1 MLGGTKGW
9 DHAMPHQAD
18 ILKVEPVTHDVRRF
32 TLRKP
37 QGYRFEPG
45 QATLVSIDRPEWQKK
60 KRPFTFT
67 SLNDWPDLEFTT
79 KIYPDHHGVTEQL
92 GTLEAGDRLLI
103 EDPWGTIQ
111 YKGPGTF
118 IAGGAGVTPFI
129 AILRQLARDGELAGN
144 TLLFSNKTARDIIL
158 RDEFEAMRGL
168 RCVFTVTHEPDPT
181 LETRRIDRAFLDDHV
196 ADFAQHFY
204 VCGPKQ
210 MVADLKAHLQ
220 ALGAR
225 PDAVVFEQ

>member
-1 MLGGTKGW
+1 
-9 DHAMPHQAD
+9 MPHIVQ

-32 TLRKP
+32 TVQKP
-37 QGYRFEPG
+37 ESYRFAPG

-79 KIYPDHHGVTEQL
+79 KIYQDHHGVTEQL
-92 GTLEAGDRLLI
+92 GSLEAGDRLLI

-129 AILRQLARDGELAGN
+129 AILRQLARDGGLAGN

-158 RDEFEAMRGL
+158 RDEFEAMQGL
-168 RCVFTVTHEPDPT
+168 RCVFTVTHEPDPA
-181 LETRRIDRAFLDDHV
+181 LENRRIDRAFLEDHV

-204 VCGPKQ
+204 VCGPKP
-210 MVADLKAHLQ
+210 MVADLKDHLQ
-220 ALGAR
+220 ALGASA
-225 PDAVVFEQ
+225 DAVVFEQ

>member
-1 MLGGTKGW
+1 M
-9 DHAMPHQAD
+9 
-18 ILKVEPVTHDVRRF
+18 THDVRRF
-32 TLRKP
+32 TVRKP

-45 QATLVSIDRPEWQKK
+45 QATLVSVNRPGWEKK

-92 GTLEAGDRLLI
+92 GTLEAGDSLLI

-129 AILRQLARDGELAGN
+129 AILRQLAKDGRLAGN

-158 RDEFEAMRGL
+158 RHEFEAMQGL
-168 RCVFTVTHEPDPT
+168 RCVFTLTDEPDPDAREPAHRPSVPERPRGRFRPA
-181 LETRRIDRAFLDDHV
+181 LLCLRPQ
-196 ADFAQHFY
+196 ADGR
-204 VCGPKQ
+204 GPQ
-210 MVADLKAHLQ
+210 GPSA
-220 ALGAR
+220 GAR
-225 PDAVVFEQ
+225 RQGRCRRVRAMRSLAAWQAQLTSAGEG

>member
-1 MLGGTKGW
+1 
-9 DHAMPHQAD
+9 MPHIVR

-32 TLRKP
+32 TVQKP
-37 QGYRFEPG
+37 QNYRFEPG
-45 QATLVSIDRPEWQKK
+45 QATLVSIDWPEWEKK

-92 GTLEAGDRLLI
+92 GTLEAGDSLRL

-129 AILRQLARDGELAGN
+129 AILRQLAKDGRLAGN

-158 RDEFEAMRGL
+158 RDEFEAMQGL
-168 RCVFTVTHEPDPT
+168 RRVFTVTHEPDPA
-181 LETRRIDRAFLDDHV
+181 LENRRIDRAFLEDHV
-196 ADFAQHFY
+196 ADFDQHFY

-210 MVADLKAHLQ
+210 MVADLKDHLQ

-225 PDAVVFEQ
+225 ADAVVFEQ

>member
-1 MLGGTKGW
+1 
-9 DHAMPHQAD
+9 MPHHAE

-32 TLRKP
+32 TVQKP

-45 QATLVSIDRPEWQKK
+45 QATLVAIDRPEWQKK

-92 GTLEAGDRLLI
+92 GTLQAGDRLLL

-129 AILRQLARDGELAGN
+129 AILRQLAKDGRLAGN
-144 TLLFSNKTARDIIL
+144 TLLFSNKTVRDIIL
-158 RDEFEAMRGL
+158 RDEFEAMRAL
-168 RCVFTVTHEPDPT
+168 RCVFTLTDEPDPA
-181 LETRRIDRAFLDDHV
+181 LESRRIDRAFLQDHV
-196 ADFAQHFY
+196 ADFDQHFY

-210 MVADLKAHLQ
+210 MVADLKDHLQ

-225 PDAVVFEQ
+225 ADAVVFEQ

>member
-1 MLGGTKGW
+1 
-9 DHAMPHQAD
+9 MPHVVK

-32 TLRKP
+32 TVQKP
-37 QGYRFEPG
+37 DGFRFEPG
-45 QATLVSIDRPEWQKK
+45 QATLVAVDRPEWQKK

-67 SLNDWPDLEFTT
+67 SLNNWPDLEFTT
-79 KIYPDHHGVTEQL
+79 KIYPEHHGVTEQL
-92 GTLEAGDRLLI
+92 GKLEAGDALLI

-129 AILRQLARDGELAGN
+129 AILRQLAKDGEIDGN

-158 RDEFEAMRGL
+158 RDEFEAMAGL
-168 RCVFTVTHEPDPT
+168 RCVFTVTKQADPT
-181 LETRRIDRAFLDDHV
+181 LENRRIDRAFLEDKV
-196 ADFAQHFY
+196 TDFDQHFY

-210 MVADLKAHLQ
+210 MVADLKGHLQ
-220 ALGAR
+220 ALGAKA
-225 PDAVVFEQ
+225 DAVVFEE

>member
-1 MLGGTKGW
+1 
-9 DHAMPHQAD
+9 MPHNVP

-32 TLRKP
+32 TLQKP
-37 QGYRFEPG
+37 KGYRFEPG

-67 SLNDWPDLEFTT
+67 SLNDWPDLELTT

-92 GTLEAGDRLLI
+92 GMLEAGDRLLI

-129 AILRQLARDGELAGN
+129 AILRQLAKDGRLAGN
-144 TLLFSNKTARDIIL
+144 MLLFSNKTAQDIIL
-158 RDEFEAMRGL
+158 RDELEAMDGL
-168 RCVFTVTHEPDPT
+168 RCVFTVTRKPDPA
-181 LETRRIDRAFLDDHV
+181 LESRRIDRAFLEDHV
-196 ADFAQHFY
+196 ADFDQHFY

-210 MVADLKAHLQ
+210 MVADLKDHLQ
-220 ALGAR
+220 ALGAKA
-225 PDAVVFEQ
+225 DAVVFEQ

>member
-1 MLGGTKGW
+1 
-9 DHAMPHQAD
+9 MPHHAP
-18 ILKVEPVTHDVRRF
+18 ILKVEPVTHNVRRF
-32 TLRKP
+32 TVQKP

-45 QATLVSIDRPEWQKK
+45 QATLVSLNRAGWEKK

-67 SLNDWPDLEFTT
+67 SLNDWPALEFTT

-92 GTLEAGDRLLI
+92 GTLEAGDSLLI

-129 AILRQLARDGELAGN
+129 AILRQLAKDGRLAGN
-144 TLLFSNKTARDIIL
+144 TLLFSNKTNRDIIL
-158 RDEFEAMRGL
+158 RDEFEAMQGL
-168 RCVFTVTHEPDPT
+168 RCVFTVTEEPDPT
-181 LETRRIDRAFLDDHV
+181 LESRHIDRAFLHDHV
-196 ADFAQHFY
+196 ADFGQHFY

-210 MVADLKAHLQ
+210 MVADLKDHLQ

-225 PDAVVFEQ
+225 ADGVVFEQ